1 MTATKEARVIA
12 EKARSKAEATRL
24 EVKRTS
30 LLLEI
35 GAAKDEVSSLFTYDY
50 GCFAFKHNICGDQP
64 EVPDGMLNS
73 SDTLQPELFV
83 GPKCPPVSV
92 ATDDK
97 AVEALPCEVVKE
109 PEENASA
116 EDQSQFQSLIFF
128 SFLFLFEIS
137 VRGPIWPP

>member
-35 GAAKDEVSSLFTYDY
+35 GAAKDEVSSLYSQVGKDKEAMEEDYQKALEVIFTYDY

-73 SDTLQPELFV
+73 SDTLQPEFFV
-83 GPKCPPVSV
+83 GLKCPPVSV

-109 PEENASA
+109 PKENASA
-116 EDQSQFQSLIFF
+116 ED
-128 SFLFLFEIS
+128 
-137 VRGPIWPP
+137 